1 MIMVAEVKGI
11 DATPFGH
18 QMVLKHLSDMPL
30 RLSDELN
37 KSLRK
42 RFEYQMAMRSQIEH
56 SLLLMIGT
64 FSQPMPG
71 IFDLE
76 TCCLVNVN
84 EAFLPFESVL
94 ENELLNAL
102 VERRF
107 TKGLRFNLKAST
119 PIATAILHDTATPD
133 GSLSHPA
140 GRRRRRRSR
149 VRNARRQLS
158 RHCGMDLELEGRVAS
173 AAASAGSRWPR
184 CRSACR
190 SCADGGGQRGRR
202 HT

>member
-1 MIMVAEVKGI
+1 
-11 DATPFGH
+11 
-18 QMVLKHLSDMPL
+18 
-30 RLSDELN
+30 
-37 KSLRK
+37 
-42 RFEYQMAMRSQIEH
+42 MRGQIEH

-119 PIATAILHDTATPD
+119 PIATAILHDTATPTALYLIPPD
-133 GSLSHPA
+133 ADETAIAGFATLAASSPDTAEWTWNSKDVSLPPLPPPA
-140 GRRRRRRSR
+140 HGGHAV
-149 VRNARRQLS
+149 VRPA
-158 RHCGMDLELEGRVAS
+158 EAAPAAVAS
-173 AAASAGSRWPR
+173 EVVDTPEAALERANAEAQQAGFVDEDLDVDSALEEAAPR
-184 CRSACR
+184 
-190 SCADGGGQRGRR
+190 
-202 HT
+202 